1 MKQDDLIYK
10 ISIDPEFAEDGEEL
24 GIDEIAFTSNPAI
37 MVKGMAFSSELPKR
51 LFFKDEV
58 KQRIVAPALI
68 PAQIYRKNEEE
79 EYYVEFTEEE
89 IEKLY
94 SKFMRDLDNSKGLFN
109 LEHNPDVRVPAYLL
123 EAWLVEDPLKDK
135 AYTTY
140 GITVPKGT
148 IMMTTQITDKD
159 YYNMLVE
166 NDQLGYSIEGFFG
179 LDLQLKK
186 EESVMEKQKLN
197 LPDGEW
203 QIEDKIYV
211 VEGGEIVEILEIEAE
226 TTSEEEMEIAVG
238 EGAKAAANP
247 GQTSEEKEMAKA
259 KEDKMAEA
267 KAEED
272 EFQIEDFVEDGETK
286 EIKAELTPEMT
297 QDVMDLI
304 QPKLDEIYEV
314 IAELKSQMETEQ
326 TETEE
331 MEMAEDMNKYSS
343 HIDLT
348 KTIEFLKK

>member
-226 TTSEEEMEIAVG
+226 TTSEEMEIAVG
-238 EGAKAAANP
+238 EGAKAGANP
-247 GQTSEEKEMAKA
+247 GQTSEEE
-259 KEDKMAEA
+259 MAEA

>member
-1 MKQDDLIYK
+1 LKQDDLIYK

-37 MVKGMAFSSELPKR
+37 MVKGMAFSSQLPKR
-51 LFFKDEV
+51 LFFKDAV

-89 IEKLY
+89 IERLY
-94 SKFMRDLDNSKGLFN
+94 SKFMSNLDNSKGLFN
-109 LEHNPDVRVPAYLL
+109 LEHNPDARVPAYLL

-226 TTSEEEMEIAVG
+226 TTSEEEMEIAVA
-238 EGAKAAANP
+238 EGAKAGANP
-247 GQTSEEKEMAKA
+247 GQTSEEEMAKA

-267 KAEED
+267 ETEED
-272 EFQIEDFVEDGETK
+272 EFEIEDFVEEEKTE

-297 QDVMDLI
+297 QEVMDLI

-331 MEMAEDMNKYSS
+331 MEMEKDMNKYSS

>member
-1 MKQDDLIYK
+1 VKQDDLIYK
-10 ISIDPEFAEDGEEL
+10 ITIDPEFAEDGEEL
-24 GIDEIAFTSNPAI
+24 GIEEIAFTSNPAI
-37 MVKGMAFSSELPKR
+37 MIKGMAFSSQEPKR

-58 KQRIVAPALI
+58 KQRVIAPALS

-89 IEKLY
+89 IERLY
-94 SKFMRDLDNSKGLFN
+94 SKFMSNLNNSKGLFN
-109 LEHNPDVRVPAYLL
+109 LEHDTDKRVPAYLL

-135 AYTTY
+135 AYSTY

-159 YYNMLVE
+159 YYNKLVE

-186 EESVMEKQKLN
+186 EETGMEKQKLN

-211 VEGGEIVEILEIEAE
+211 VKDGDIVEILEMESE
-226 TTSEEEMEIAVG
+226 TTSEEDMKGAVG
-238 EGAKAAANP
+238 KGAKTGANP
-247 GQTSEEKEMAKA
+247 GETSEEEMA
-259 KEDKMAEA
+259 EDKAQEEMAEDKA
-267 KAEED
+267 QEVKDKDKAQEVKAEEISD
-272 EFQIEDFVEDGETK
+272 DLIQ
-286 EIKAELTPEMT
+286 A
-297 QDVMDLI
+297 VMDMV
-304 QPKLDEIYEV
+304 QPKLDELYEV
-314 IAELKSQMETEQ
+314 IAELKAQMETEQ
-326 TETEE
+326 TETEGME
-331 MEMAEDMNKYSS
+331 MEKDMNKYSS
-343 HIDLT
+343 HIDLS